1 MTNSLVARTFALLLV
16 SALAL
21 LLSFP
26 SFSYAQEAQSA
37 TKPTSSEAATGSS
50 SSSQKSSKEAV
61 EKGSK
66 NDDAAILTK
75 EYAAILKDR
84 PILLSTVE
92 VEKGSFTRLMYRVEW
107 RAKDPFELYVLKP
120 KGVTKP
126 PVILYIPT
134 FPDDTELFQSDKWGE
149 VVTRG
154 GFAAVGL
161 VGAVTGHRTRYRYG
175 REWFV
180 SEMPEALTSTTH
192 DVQLVLNYLA
202 SRDEFDMNHVG
213 MVGVGSGGAIAILAS
228 VVDPRIKALDVV
240 GPWADWQEW
249 LSKSVVV
256 SEDERANYL
265 KPEFLEKVTPLDPVK
280 WLPKIQAKSLLI
292 EDIRGNKSMPDK
304 SQEKLEA
311 AAPDF
316 ALIDQYGNGRAFL
329 NAQFDPG
336 LLIWLK
342 SQLAP
347 DAKPQVAM
355 ERSERIHV
363 FPALPPPR
371 TTAPPSIGQSKPAS
385 TPTPTK
391 GKEKEKDNP
400 R

>member
-1 MTNSLVARTFALLLV
+1 MTKSRITRTFALLTV
-16 SALAL
+16 SAVVLT
-21 LLSFP
+21 LSFP
-26 SFSYAQEAQSA
+26 NFSYAQDPQSA
-37 TKPTSSEAATGSS
+37 TKPTTSDAAAPSAP
-50 SSSQKSSKEAV
+50 KSSKKAA
-61 EKGSK
+61 EKDSEK
-66 NDDAAILTK
+66 SDAAILTK
-75 EYAAILKDR
+75 ESAAILKDR
-84 PILLSTVE
+84 PVLVSTVD
-92 VEKGSFTRLMYRVEW
+92 VEKGSFTRQTYRVEW
-107 RAKDPFELYVLKP
+107 RAKDPFQLYVLKP
-120 KGVTKP
+120 KGVTNP

-134 FPDDTELFQSDKWGE
+134 FPDDTELFESDRWGE

-161 VGAVTGHRTRYRYG
+161 VGAVVGHRTRYRYG

-192 DVQLVLNYLA
+192 DVQLILNYLA
-202 SRDEFDMNHVG
+202 SRNEFDLNHVG

-228 VVDPRIKALDVV
+228 VVEPRIKALDVI
-240 GPWADWQEW
+240 GPWGDWQEW
-249 LSKSVVV
+249 LGKSVVV
-256 SEDERANYL
+256 PEEERAKYL
-265 KPEFLEKVTPLDPVK
+265 KPEFLETVTPLDPIK
-280 WLPKIQAKSLLI
+280 WLPKVQAKSVLI

-311 AAPDF
+311 AAPNF
-316 ALIDQYGNGRAFL
+316 ALINQYGNGRAFL

-355 ERSERIHV
+355 ERSQRIHV
-363 FPALPPPR
+363 FPALPAPH
-371 TTAPPSIGQSKPAS
+371 TMTPPSVGQTQAAS
-385 TPTPTK
+385 APTPTK

>member
-1 MTNSLVARTFALLLV
+1 MTNCRVTRTFALLPV

-21 LLSFP
+21 LLAFP
-26 SFSYAQEAQSA
+26 NALHSQEPQSA
-37 TKPTSSEAATGSS
+37 AKPASSDAAASS
-50 SSSQKSSKEAV
+50 VPKSSKKAA
-61 EKGSK
+61 EKDSEK
-66 NDDAAILTK
+66 NDAAILTK

-84 PILLSTVE
+84 PILLSKVD
-92 VEKGSFTRLMYRVEW
+92 VEKGSFTRLTYRVEW
-107 RAKDPFELYVLKP
+107 RAKDPFELYVLLP
-120 KGVTKP
+120 KGVTKA
-126 PVILYIPT
+126 PVILYVPT
-134 FPDDTELFQSDKWGE
+134 FPDDTELFQSDRWGE

-154 GFAAVGL
+154 GFAAVGI
-161 VGAVTGHRTRYRYG
+161 VGAVTGHRTRYRLG

-192 DVQLVLNYLA
+192 DVQLILNYLA

-213 MVGVGSGGAIAILAS
+213 MVGIGSGGAIGILAS
-228 VVDPRIKALDVV
+228 VVDPRIKALDIV
-240 GPWADWQEW
+240 GPWGDWQEW
-249 LSKSVVV
+249 LGKSVVV
-256 SEDERANYL
+256 PEDERAKYL
-265 KPEFLEKVTPLDPVK
+265 KPDFLEKVSPLDPIK

-363 FPALPPPR
+363 FPALPPPH
-371 TTAPPSIGQSKPAS
+371 TMTPPNVGQPQAAS
-385 TPTPTK
+385 APTPTK
-391 GKEKEKDNP
+391 SKE
-400 R
+400 